1 MHTRAY
7 YVAKNGSDSNN
18 GSIGAPFLTIAKG
31 ITGAANNS
39 TGTTVYVSPG
49 TYTENLTLSNKNVS
63 IIASGSFP
71 YQQLNTSIY
80 GTHTYSA
87 SSGTNNVMFSG
98 FDMSNTTLNTSII
111 GITGAASASLTV
123 TQCVFGDQG
132 TTGIKNYINAIGSHK
147 LTIERTTMSAINQA
161 ITSPLIYCN
170 NGVIRLSTSL
180 SALLTHSILNC
191 GINSSALA
199 TSSSAGG
206 TPAVGL
212 DATGSQLIF
221 ANNIC
226 LTRYWVGGSSV
237 ANAVDNTGSGS
248 TSGTTV
254 YYSGNY
260 VSIPNFAYGIITGGN
275 FVKTANTLIA

>member
-1 MHTRAY
+1 M
-7 YVAKNGSDSNN
+7 
-18 GSIGAPFLTIAKG
+18 
-31 ITGAANNS
+31 
-39 TGTTVYVSPG
+39 
-49 TYTENLTLSNKNVS
+49 S

-98 FDMSNTTLNTSII
+98 FVMSNTTLNTSII

-170 NGVIRLSTSL
+170 NATATISLCDLSTSSAQPLIEIAGSANPITLSYTKLACTSATSSANGVIRLSTSL